1 MKRFL
6 AAVTAG
12 ALSLSGAALMGV
24 SVASADSTTTTTTTT
39 TLAPPVQ
46 GAANLPIFLNVTTV
60 VGSGGTGAL
69 KPAVGC
75 AQTNQFLVGQTVVFR
90 VFGVNVATG
99 GTPLTP
105 ANVKSA
111 TVVIPGISTPAPM
124 AYGNHGTA
132 AFWSYGWNT
141 TGYPTLGVVNFQ
153 IVFTTKAV
161 PAVTKVVK
169 VRQGSKIVKKR
180 VVVSKAVPSSTYT
193 YTQAGTATPS
203 QLTLNAVPTA

>member
-1 MKRFL
+1 MKRVV

-12 ALSLSGAALMGV
+12 ALSLSGAALMGA
-24 SVASADSTTTTTTTT
+24 SGASADATTTTTT

-46 GAANLPIFLNVTTV
+46 GAAPLPIFLNVTTV
-60 VGSGGTGAL
+60 VGSGGTGVL

-75 AQTNQFLVGQTVVFR
+75 AQTNEFLVGQTVVFR

-105 ANVKSA
+105 KNVASA
-111 TVVIPGISTPAPM
+111 TVVIPGVATPAPM
-124 AYGNHGTA
+124 AYGNHGTS

-141 TGYPTLGVVNFQ
+141 TGYSTLGIVSFQ

-169 VRQGSKIVKKR
+169 ARQGSRIVRKR
-180 VVVSKAVPSSTYT
+180 VVVKKAVPSSTYT
-193 YTQAGTATPS
+193 YTQAGTAAPS
-203 QLTLNAVPTA
+203 QLTLNAVPAA